1 MYGNF
6 LKYFHSLRNYSS
18 YMRAIRWSHIVFW
31 RVTASIWR
39 SITSLPSLTSPGEM
53 LMCYSCMVYSPTQPI
68 SSLSAK
74 IELCVSSR
82 NSLQLAW
89 EHFRFLFS
97 IFFSSI
103 TRYNFNFRAL
113 ELIVFSL
120 FSTQHIFS
128 LITASMCGWP
138 TREEVI
144 MAWNTRHSTS
154 IQTTSGI
161 SHFTRLECTIWEVDF
176 GRDIRRWSEMNN
188 LSISYLSCMPLL
200 SFHRFRFKWI

>member
-1 MYGNF
+1 MHVWKFSKILSFSQELLILHAGHQVKSYRVLTSDGFYLTLHHIFPESHITRRNVNVLFMHGLFTNAADF
-6 LKYFHSLRNYSS
+6 LVVGKDRALREFKKLSS
-18 YMRAIRWSHIVFW
+18 IGMRA
-31 RVTASIWR
+31 
-39 SITSLPSLTSPGEM
+39 
-53 LMCYSCMVYSPTQPI
+53 
-68 SSLSAK
+68 LS
-74 IELCVSSR
+74 V
-82 NSLQLAW
+82 
-89 EHFRFLFS
+89 LFS

-113 ELIVFSL
+113 ELIVFS
-120 FSTQHIFS
+120 TQHIFS
-128 LITASMCGWP
+128 LIMASMCGWP

-176 GRDIRRWSEMNN
+176 SRDIRRWSEMNN
-188 LSISYLSCMPLL
+188 LSISYLSCMSLF